1 MNRYAIIEA
10 GVVANVARA
19 AEPLGENWIELDPG
33 SAVGPGWLYDG
44 EAFAAPEA
52 PAPSIPSVVSRKQA
66 RMALVLSGVPLAAVQ
81 SAIDAIV
88 DDTERALAQIAW
100 DDAVEFRRDDP
111 FLVAMA
117 TALSLTESQLDD
129 LYTLAATL

>member
-19 AEPLGENWIELDPG
+19 AEPLGANWVELDPG

-44 EAFAAPEA
+44 ETFAPPEA

-66 RMALVLSGVPLAAVQ
+66 RMALVLSGVPLATVQ
-81 SAIDAIV
+81 ASIDAIT

-100 DDAVEFRRDDP
+100 DDAVEFRRNDP

-117 TALSLTESQLDD
+117 AALSLTESQLDD